1 MTRSAK
7 KVPERDRPIYLVIE
21 KLVLNVAE
29 INVARNITK
38 GDQIKV
44 SRSQVGS
51 IGRASRAS
59 NIRQVQKNAGAP
71 LAKDLARLQAT
82 LKKNAATPEQ
92 QADVDIVAAAKQAA
106 AQGDEGKAKSL
117 LGKVGGWVAETV
129 REVGPPVATELVKKA
144 LGL

>member
-1 MTRSAK
+1 MAK
-7 KVPERDRPIYLVIE
+7 NL
-21 KLVLNVAE
+21 
-29 INVARNITK
+29 TK
-38 GDQIKV
+38 GDKINV

-51 IGRASRAS
+51 IGRSSRAS
-59 NIRQVQKNAGAP
+59 NIRQSQKNVSAP

-82 LKKNAATPEQ
+82 LKKSAATPDQ

-106 AQGDEGKAKSL
+106 AQGDESKARSL

-129 REVGPPVATELVKKA
+129 REIGPPVATELVKKA